1 MRLQEHHTI
10 VDKTREPLPAAFER
24 LGRSLR
30 RMARTL
36 MGDADDADDALQ
48 EAFCRLWPR
57 RSRIGSEEE
66 AARLL
71 TATVRNLSID
81 VLRRRK
87 LEAAVPLDEARDAVP
102 DGEAEVAAQREEQ
115 YRRVSALVE
124 EKLTPLQRDILHRRE
139 ILGQDYE
146 QIATE
151 LQMLQPAV
159 RTQLSRA
166 RKTIRECY
174 KNEKS

>member
-1 MRLQEHHTI
+1 MRSPEHHTN
-10 VDKTREPLPAAFER
+10 VSKSREPLPAAFER

-36 MGDADDADDALQ
+36 MGDADDAEDALQ

-57 RSRIGSEEE
+57 RSRIETEDE

-87 LEAAVPLDEARDAVP
+87 LEAAVPLDEARDAMP
-102 DGEAEVAAQREEQ
+102 DGEAEAAEQREEQ